1 MIYLDNAATT
11 GRKPYSVINAV
22 AAALREHSANPG
34 RSGHSDSLRAASAV
48 YAVREKTAAFF
59 GASGPEN
66 VIFTLNCTQSLNTV
80 IKGVLHKGDRAVT
93 SSLEH
98 NSVIRPLVK
107 TGVQYE
113 TARVSLYDDRET
125 LAEFER
131 KIKYGTKLVICSGAS
146 NVLGKTLPIADI
158 GALCRERGA
167 LFAVDAAQT
176 AGVIPINMKE
186 MNIDFLCAAPHKGLY
201 APMGLGVLI
210 CEKMPEDTL
219 VEGGTGTNSLEPV
232 QPDSIPERFE
242 SGTVALPAIMGM
254 SAGIDYVNRIGM
266 NKLYEHEM
274 SLCRYLYRE
283 LAKID
288 RIELYTPEP
297 SYGKYVPVLSF
308 NVFGRDSSEIA
319 QLLSDKGIAVRGG
332 LHCAPSAHRQAGTL
346 EKGMVRVSVASF
358 NTQADIKGLVA
369 AVKSILR

>member
-1 MIYLDNAATT
+1 M
-11 GRKPYSVINAV
+11 
-22 AAALREHSANPG
+22 
-34 RSGHSDSLRAASAV
+34 
-48 YAVREKTAAFF
+48 
-59 GASGPEN
+59 
-66 VIFTLNCTQSLNTV
+66 
-80 IKGVLHKGDRAVT
+80 HKGDRAVT

-107 TGVQYE
+107 TGVQFE

-131 KIKYGTKLVICSGAS
+131 KIKAGTKLVICSGAS

-158 GALCRERGA
+158 GALCRQRGV

-186 MNIDFLCAAPHKGLY
+186 MNIDFLCVAPHKGLY

-232 QPDSIPERFE
+232 QPDSMPERFE

-266 NKLYEHEM
+266 NKLYEYEM
-274 SLCRYLYRE
+274 SLCRFLYRE
-283 LAKID
+283 LAKTD

-308 NVFGRDSSEIA
+308 NVFGKDSSEVA
-319 QLLSDKGIAVRGG
+319 QYLSDKGIAVRGG

-346 EKGMVRVSVASF
+346 DKGMVRVSVASF
-358 NTQADIKGLVA
+358 NTHSDIKSLVA
-369 AVKSILR
+369 AVKSIIK

>member
-1 MIYLDNAATT
+1 M
-11 GRKPYSVINAV
+11 
-22 AAALREHSANPG
+22 
-34 RSGHSDSLRAASAV
+34 
-48 YAVREKTAAFF
+48 
-59 GASGPEN
+59 
-66 VIFTLNCTQSLNTV
+66 
-80 IKGVLHKGDRAVT
+80 
-93 SSLEH
+93 
-98 NSVIRPLVK
+98 
-107 TGVQYE
+107 
-113 TARVSLYDDRET
+113 
-125 LAEFER
+125 
-131 KIKYGTKLVICSGAS
+131 
-146 NVLGKTLPIADI
+146 
-158 GALCRERGA
+158 
-167 LFAVDAAQT
+167 
-176 AGVIPINMKE
+176 
-186 MNIDFLCAAPHKGLY
+186 
-201 APMGLGVLI
+201 
-210 CEKMPEDTL
+210 
-219 VEGGTGTNSLEPV
+219 
-232 QPDSIPERFE
+232 PERFE

-358 NTQADIKGLVA
+358 NTQADIKSLVA

>member
-11 GRKPYSVINAV
+11 GRKPYGVITAV
-22 AAALREHSANPG
+22 AAALREYSANPG

-48 YAVREKTAAFF
+48 YSVREKTAAFF

-107 TGVQYE
+107 TGAQFE

-131 KIKYGTKLVICSGAS
+131 KIKAGTKLVICSGAS

-158 GALCRERGA
+158 GALCRQRGV

-186 MNIDFLCAAPHKGLY
+186 MNIDFLCVAPHKGLY

-232 QPDSIPERFE
+232 QPDSMPERFE

-274 SLCRYLYRE
+274 SLCRFLYRE
-283 LAKID
+283 LAKTD

-308 NVFGRDSSEIA
+308 NVFGKDSSEVA
-319 QLLSDKGIAVRGG
+319 QYLSDKGIAVRGG

-346 EKGMVRVSVASF
+346 DKGMVRVSVASF
-358 NTQADIKGLVA
+358 NTHSDIKSLVA
-369 AVKSILR
+369 AVKSIIK